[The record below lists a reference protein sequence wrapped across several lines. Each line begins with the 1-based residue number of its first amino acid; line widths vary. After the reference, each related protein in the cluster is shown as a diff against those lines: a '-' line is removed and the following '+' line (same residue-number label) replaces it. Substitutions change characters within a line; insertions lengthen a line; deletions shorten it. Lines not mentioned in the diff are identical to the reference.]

1 MNEICEKQTRL
12 IDDIIRLSMEL
23 QDKLGRFDATM
34 GGFGPF
40 YRWDNVVA
48 NISRIAIMTRETLES
63 KKQED

>member
-1 MNEICEKQTRL
+1 MNEIREKQMRL

-23 QDKLGRFDATM
+23 QDKLERFDATFN
-34 GGFGPF
+34 GYGPF

-48 NISRIAIMTRETLES
+48 NISRIAIMSRETLES

>member
-1 MNEICEKQTRL
+1 MNEKQL
-12 IDDIIRLSMEL
+12 QLLDDIIRLSTEL

-34 GGFGPF
+34 GSAGPF

-48 NISRIAIMTRETLES
+48 NISRIAIMSRETLES

>member
-1 MNEICEKQTRL
+1 MNDIREKQMRL

-23 QDKLGRFDATM
+23 QDKLGRFDATI
-34 GGFGPF
+34 GGIGPF

-48 NISRIAIMTRETLES
+48 NISRIAIMTRETLEG